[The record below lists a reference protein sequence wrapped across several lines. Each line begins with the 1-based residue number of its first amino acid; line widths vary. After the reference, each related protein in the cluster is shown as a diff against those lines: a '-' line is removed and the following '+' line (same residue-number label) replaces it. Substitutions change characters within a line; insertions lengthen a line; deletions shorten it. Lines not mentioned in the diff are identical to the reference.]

1 MEAEN
6 SGVHCEGKK
15 YETIRKES
23 KSGVGGS
30 ESCFTSVIKHG
41 WIRQLN
47 SVELQLIDL
56 GREQKKTKKE
66 FYLDFF
72 LAEHKCLSSM
82 LAAVIQLRD
91 A

>member
-1 MEAEN
+1 M
-6 SGVHCEGKK
+6 
-15 YETIRKES
+15 
-23 KSGVGGS
+23 
-30 ESCFTSVIKHG
+30 IKHG